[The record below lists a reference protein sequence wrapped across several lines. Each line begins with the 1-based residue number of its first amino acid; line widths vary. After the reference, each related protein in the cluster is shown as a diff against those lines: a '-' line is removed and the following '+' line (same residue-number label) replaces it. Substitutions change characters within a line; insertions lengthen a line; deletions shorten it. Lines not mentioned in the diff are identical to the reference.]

1 MATSSR
7 LTFLSYGLLLFNL
20 ILAGFAVLGMQGT
33 NIAHNEGEVLGVRSV
48 PIFSPNL
55 IISDETFF
63 STRAFGSVGDVQN
76 FLEMANSPLKNYRE
90 KGQNASYWIFAAAR
104 GQTSSKS
111 GVVPQ
116 LNPGLIIAYLEKE
129 QGLISSQNYDVYTD
143 KNNKI
148 RSAMGYGC
156 PDAKLCDSKYYGFV
170 NQVNWAAYQ
179 LQYNYNIIKNGSKSA
194 FPYNLNTTITTLDEY
209 NVFLTNAAT
218 AANYRYT
225 PHTYWGNYNLWKM
238 ITVNGWGTDATKY
251 TYQEIDAANLP
262 NKGQKTQKPTS
273 TVTNVSEEEGFK
285 LVRRE
290 YYLGQDNKEI
300 EKLQVF
306 LRQKKFF
313 MNRDIT
319 GLYGVVT
326 DKALQNYR
334 QENGII
340 IREFSKMDKQVCVKT
355 FNKDFKSN
363 EQSEEIKVLQKC
375 LMEIRYFDW
384 PLATGTFGQITRE
397 GQMAARKAFNL
408 NNSQPKEEIEDKKDQ
423 DNEQNKDNSCQNLK
437 NQSFQN
443 GENSQRVKD
452 LQICMRQ
459 EGFFNFSGGNT
470 GLFGQIT
477 ASSLANWKNS
487 NKPNPQTQ
495 PTNQPNYSFNCSDL
509 KKQKWTIGENG
520 TRVVALQACMR
531 REGVFNF
538 SGGNTGNFGQVTA
551 NSLVKWR
558 GYL

>member
-33 NIAHNEGEVLGVRSV
+33 NLVQNEGEVLGARSV

-63 STRAFGSVGDVQN
+63 STRAFGSIGDVQN
-76 FLEMANSPLKNYRE
+76 FLERANSPLKNYRE

-104 GQTSSKS
+104 GQTSSKG

-129 QGLISSQNYDVYTD
+129 QGLISSQNYDVYAD

-156 PDAKLCDSKYYGFV
+156 PDAKICDSKYYGFA

-179 LQYNYNIIKNGSKSA
+179 LQYNYNIIKNDSKSA

-238 ITVNGWGTDATKY
+238 IVVNGWGANPTKY

-262 NKGQKTQKPTS
+262 NKGQKIQTLT
-273 TVTNVSEEEGFK
+273 TNITNVSEEEGSK

-290 YYLGQDNKEI
+290 YYLGQDNKDI

-340 IREFSKMDKQVCVKT
+340 IREFSKMDKQLCIKL
-355 FNKDFKSN
+355 FNKNFQTN
-363 EQSEEIKVLQKC
+363 QQSDEIKDLQKC

-384 PLATGTFGQITRE
+384 PIATGTFGQITRE
-397 GQMAARKAFNL
+397 GQLAARKAFNL
-408 NNSQPKEEIEDKKDQ
+408 DNFTPKEEIKEVK
-423 DNEQNKDNSCQNLK
+423 NEQSSDNSCQNLK
-437 NQSFQN
+437 NQNFQN

-452 LQICMRQ
+452 LQACMRQ
-459 EGFFNFSGGNT
+459 EGFFTFGGGNT
-470 GLFGQIT
+470 GFFGQIT
-477 ASSLANWKNS
+477 ASSLVNWKNG
-487 NKPNPQTQ
+487 NKPSQPNQ
-495 PTNQPNYSFNCSDL
+495 PTNQQNPSFNCSDL
-509 KKQKWTIGENG
+509 KKQKWIMGENG
-520 TRVVALQACMR
+520 NRVVVLQACMR
-531 REGVFNF
+531 REGVFTF
-538 SGGNTGNFGQVTA
+538 SGGNTGNFGQITA